1 VFRFQLLYFSFLTPD
16 TGLLIF
22 NVIGDGNK
30 MPDAMEPQLSTSGDE
45 LLPCGI
51 VIDREGDWHYRGS
64 RMERSDIVSHL
75 CQHMRRDEAS
85 GLYIVQ
91 LGKQRCYLE
100 VEDTPLAITGV
111 LQVEKKEKEGQEQL
125 LLSLKYIDTSQPLD
139 PATLWVGSENVLYCR
154 VMKGGI
160 PARFLRPA
168 YYQLAE
174 FIHEDKEQ
182 NRFYLSLGGKRFYIG

>member
-1 VFRFQLLYFSFLTPD
+1 
-16 TGLLIF
+16 
-22 NVIGDGNK
+22 
-30 MPDAMEPQLSTSGDE
+30 
-45 LLPCGI
+45 
-51 VIDREGDWHYRGS
+51 
-64 RMERSDIVSHL
+64 
-75 CQHMRRDEAS
+75 MRRDEAS

-111 LQVEKKEKEGQEQL
+111 LHAEGKKKQGQEQL
-125 LLSLKYIDTSQPLD
+125 LLSIKYMDASEPLD
-139 PATLWVGSENVLYCR
+139 PTTLWVGSENVLYCR
-154 VMKGGI
+154 VMESGI

-182 NRFYLSLGGKRFYIG
+182 NRFYLLLGGKHFYIG

>member
-1 VFRFQLLYFSFLTPD
+1 MTEEQQWPFPPSE
-16 TGLLIF
+16 G
-22 NVIGDGNK
+22 
-30 MPDAMEPQLSTSGDE
+30 E

-51 VIDREGDWHYRGS
+51 VIDREGEWHYRGS

-100 VEDTPLAITGV
+100 VEDTPLVITSI
-111 LQVEKKEKEGQEQL
+111 LHTEEREGDSPEQL
-125 LLSLKYIDTSQPLD
+125 LLAIKHLETPKLLIPESLWIGEQ
-139 PATLWVGSENVLYCR
+139 NVLYCE
-154 VMKGGI
+154 VMEDGI

-174 FIHEDKEQ
+174 YIHEDEEQ
-182 NRFYLSLGGKRFYIG
+182 NRFYLSLGAKRFYIG

>member
-1 VFRFQLLYFSFLTPD
+1 MTEEQQWPFPPSE
-16 TGLLIF
+16 G
-22 NVIGDGNK
+22 
-30 MPDAMEPQLSTSGDE
+30 E

-64 RMERSDIVSHL
+64 RMERGDIVSHL

-85 GLYIVQ
+85 SLYIIQ

-100 VEDTPLAITGV
+100 VEDTPLVITSV
-111 LQVEKKEKEGQEQL
+111 LHTEEREGDKPEQL
-125 LLSLKYIDTSQPLD
+125 LLAIKHLETPKPLVPESLWIGEQ
-139 PATLWVGSENVLYCR
+139 NVLYCE
-154 VMKGGI
+154 VMEDGI

-174 FIHEDKEQ
+174 YIHEDEEQ
-182 NRFYLSLGGKRFYIG
+182 NRFYLSLGAKRFYIG

>member
-1 VFRFQLLYFSFLTPD
+1 MRYGD
-16 TGLLIF
+16 T
-22 NVIGDGNK
+22 
-30 MPDAMEPQLSTSGDE
+30 MPDEMEPQLTLSEDE
-45 LLPCGI
+45 LLPCAI
-51 VIDREGDWHYRGS
+51 FIDREGDWHYRGS

-75 CQHMRRDEAS
+75 CQHMGRDEAS

-111 LQVEKKEKEGQEQL
+111 LHTEEREGDKPGQL
-125 LLSLKYIDTSQPLD
+125 LLAIKHLETLEPLV
-139 PATLWVGSENVLYCR
+139 PESLWVGEQNVLYCK
-154 VMKGGI
+154 VMEGGI

-174 FIHEDKEQ
+174 FILEDKEQ

>member
-1 VFRFQLLYFSFLTPD
+1 ML
-16 TGLLIF
+16 
-22 NVIGDGNK
+22 NE
-30 MPDAMEPQLSTSGDE
+30 MEPQLPTSGDE

-51 VIDREGDWHYRGS
+51 VIDREGDWHYSGS

-75 CQHMRRDEAS
+75 CQHLRRDEAS

-111 LQVEKKEKEGQEQL
+111 LHTVEREEDKPEQL
-125 LLSLKYIDTSQPLD
+125 LLAIKHLETHEPLD
-139 PATLWVGSENVLYCR
+139 PESLWIGEQNVLYCK
-154 VMKGGI
+154 VMEGEI

-174 FIHEDKEQ
+174 FIREDKER
-182 NRFYLSLGGKRFYIG
+182 NRFYLSLGGRRFYIG

>member
-1 VFRFQLLYFSFLTPD
+1 M
-16 TGLLIF
+16 G
-22 NVIGDGNK
+22 
-30 MPDAMEPQLSTSGDE
+30 
-45 LLPCGI
+45 
-51 VIDREGDWHYRGS
+51 
-64 RMERSDIVSHL
+64 
-75 CQHMRRDEAS
+75 RDEAS

-111 LQVEKKEKEGQEQL
+111 LHTEEREGDKPGQL
-125 LLSLKYIDTSQPLD
+125 LLAIKHLETLEPLV
-139 PATLWVGSENVLYCR
+139 PESLWVGEQNVLYCK
-154 VMKGGI
+154 VMEGGI

-174 FIHEDKEQ
+174 FIQEDKEQ